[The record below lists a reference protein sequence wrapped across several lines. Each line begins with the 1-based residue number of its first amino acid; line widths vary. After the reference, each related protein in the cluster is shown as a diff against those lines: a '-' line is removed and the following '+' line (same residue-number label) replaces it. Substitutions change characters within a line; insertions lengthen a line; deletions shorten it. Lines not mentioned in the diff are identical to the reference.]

1 MHLEIDIVFL
11 KRTKLFRSRWCRS
24 EKKLTMDERI
34 GSFREIK
41 NDRFCMN
48 NERKKDQRFKTVRT
62 IMNKLSFCTVQT
74 NFQTD
79 FTKAIRFY
87 TEQPILQT

>member
-41 NDRFCMN
+41 KRSFLHIQ
-48 NERKKDQRFKTVRT
+48 RTKKDQRFKTVRT

-74 NFQTD
+74 NFQKD
-79 FTKAIRFY
+79 FKKAIGFY
-87 TEQPILQT
+87 TEQTILQT

>member
-24 EKKLTMDERI
+24 DKTNNGRKYWIVQRDKKR
-34 GSFREIK
+34 SFLHKQRT
-41 NDRFCMN
+41 
-48 NERKKDQRFKTVRT
+48 KKDQRFKTVRT

-79 FTKAIRFY
+79 FKKAIGFY
-87 TEQPILQT
+87 TGQTILQT